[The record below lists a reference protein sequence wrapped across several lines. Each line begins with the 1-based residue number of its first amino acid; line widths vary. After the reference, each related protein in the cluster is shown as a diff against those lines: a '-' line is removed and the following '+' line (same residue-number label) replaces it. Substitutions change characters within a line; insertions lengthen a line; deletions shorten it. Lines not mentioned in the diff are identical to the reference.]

1 MQAIKK
7 SASFFNTVRQA
18 IFYLKPSEF
27 DSRKASMINSLEIHK
42 NKRKGFS
49 VDIFLTIIQYV
60 GAVSFT
66 ISATIYALH
75 KRTDI
80 VGALIFSLLTC
91 FGGGFMRDLAIGGEN
106 PPRILIDTEAHYLL
120 LVSIGVCLAC
130 YHLGFFKKIS
140 SFADRH
146 QHSFLIEFTDA
157 IGLASF
163 TVSGLEIA
171 IECGK
176 TGFVV
181 LVFAGCITG
190 VGGGILR
197 DVCSAEIPSIFKKH
211 IYLIPVIIASC
222 FFALTYNKI
231 NEIVSLVIII
241 SFIIIVRMIAF
252 VCKWNLPIP
261 GAKDVKE
268 EEQKELIEK

>member
-1 MQAIKK
+1 M
-7 SASFFNTVRQA
+7 
-18 IFYLKPSEF
+18 
-27 DSRKASMINSLEIHK
+27 
-42 NKRKGFS
+42 
-49 VDIFLTIIQYV
+49 DIFLTIIQYV
-60 GAVSFT
+60 GAISFT

-80 VGALIFSLLTC
+80 IGALVFSLLTC
-91 FGGGFMRDLAIGGEN
+91 FGGGLIRDIAIGYL
-106 PPRILIDTEAHYLL
+106 PPHILVDSSAHYLM
-120 LVSIGVCLAC
+120 LVSIGVCLIC
-130 YHLGFFKKIS
+130 YHFGFIKKVS

-171 IECGK
+171 LECGK
-176 TGFVV
+176 TGFVI

-197 DVCSAEIPSIFKKH
+197 DICSAEIPSVFKRH
-211 IYLIPVIIASC
+211 IYLIPVIIASS

-231 NEIVSLVIII
+231 PEIVSLIITI
-241 SFIIIVRMIAF
+241 TFIILVRMIAF
-252 VCKWNLPIP
+252 KFKWNLPIP
-261 GAKDVKE
+261 KAKSDAE
-268 EEQKELIEK
+268 AENEKELTHESVLNK